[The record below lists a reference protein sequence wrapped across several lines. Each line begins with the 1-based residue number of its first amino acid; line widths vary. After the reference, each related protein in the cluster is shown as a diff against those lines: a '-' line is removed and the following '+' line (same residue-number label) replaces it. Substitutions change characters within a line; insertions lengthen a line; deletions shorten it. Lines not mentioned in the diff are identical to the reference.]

1 MRSRVLAVAAV
12 LLATTACLDSLTPPN
27 GRLGVIYLDAYE
39 SGPDYVLKPTGYFFE
54 QTVSAFTTGNLD
66 TCFVALPPAI
76 NQPIPQNTM
85 SVGDQ
90 ITLLHDGGSEVLD
103 IEDLGGF
110 FWYESGLASG
120 FAFTPGDTIDVSIP
134 GNGGNYPPVNLS
146 VRTAETFTHGA
157 VPVPAEGVNI
167 DLTWDAAPEPGSAMQ
182 FNLLYATPASQTG
195 TYNQQVYCR
204 LVDDGSHTIGA
215 PLLNGWRT
223 AFNDLR
229 EARAERLRYNVLDV
243 DSRTKVVLLS
253 TFMVPTPT
261 PP

>member
-39 SGPDYVLKPTGYFFE
+39 SGPDYVLKPTGFFYHR
-54 QTVSAFTTGNLD
+54 TSSAFSTGNLD
-66 TCFVALPPAI
+66 TCFVANPPSV

-85 SVGDQ
+85 DVGDQ
-90 ITLLHDGGSEVLD
+90 ITLVHDGGSEVLD
-103 IEDLGGF
+103 ITDLGGF
-110 FWYESGLASG
+110 YYYESGLATG
-120 FAFTPGDTIDVSIP
+120 FAFTPGDTIAVSIP
-134 GNGGNYPPVNLS
+134 GNGGNYPPVNLA
-146 VRTAETFTHGA
+146 VRSAESFTHGP
-157 VPVPAEGVNI
+157 VPVPDEGVAI

-182 FNLLYATPASQTG
+182 FRLLYATPASQTG

-204 LVDDGSHTIGA
+204 LEDDGAHTIPA
-215 PLLNGWRT
+215 ALLNGWRT

-229 EARAERLRYNVLDV
+229 EAQAERLRFSVLDV

-253 TFMVPTPT
+253 TFLVPTPT